1 MPWTEEQ
8 TRARILQAR
17 TVVVKVG
24 SSSLTSQAEGSK
36 GMLDVE
42 KLDHLVSALA
52 AAVQMGARVVLV
64 SSGSVAAGLK
74 PLGFT
79 ERPEDSVSRQA
90 AAAVGQ
96 GLLMAQYE
104 KSFARF
110 GIRVGQV
117 LMSASDTMRSSR
129 YRNVHNTMERLLE
142 LGAVPIVNEND
153 TLVTSEVKFGDN
165 DHLSAL
171 VANIVRANALILLS
185 DVDGLYTAPPSEPGA
200 RRIPFIQNA
209 IEEIDN
215 SSISGSGSS
224 VGTGGMVTKVDAVRI
239 ATASGIPCLLTS
251 AQNAGPALL
260 GDTVGTAFAPLR
272 ARESSRRLWIGYA
285 SHPQGSVVVDDGAVQ
300 ALQTGK
306 PSLLAVG
313 TLGVEGEF
321 SAGAPVWVED
331 AQGQK
336 IARGISAFDSDDII
350 SLAGKNTE
358 QIERFLGS
366 EYARPVIH
374 RDDLVLIETPAQ

>member
-24 SSSLTSQAEGSK
+24 SSSLTSQEEGSK
-36 GMLDVE
+36 GMLDVQ
-42 KLDHLVSALA
+42 KLDRLVSALS

-79 ERPEDSVSRQA
+79 ERPDDSVSRQA

-209 IEEIDN
+209 IDEIDN

-224 VGTGGMVTKVDAVRI
+224 VGTGGMVTKIDAVRI

-251 AQNAGPALL
+251 AHNAGPALL

-374 RDDLVLIETPAQ
+374 RDDLVLVETPAQ

>member
-24 SSSLTSQAEGSK
+24 SSSLTSQEEGSK
-36 GMLDVE
+36 GMLDVQ
-42 KLDHLVSALA
+42 KLDRLVSALS

-79 ERPEDSVSRQA
+79 ERPDDSVSRQA

-209 IEEIDN
+209 IDEIDN

-251 AQNAGPALL
+251 AHNAGPALL

-374 RDDLVLIETPAQ
+374 RDDLVLVETPAQ

>member
-1 MPWTEEQ
+1 MAWTEEQ

-24 SSSLTSQAEGSK
+24 SSSLTSQSEGSK

-74 PLGFT
+74 PLGFS

-224 VGTGGMVTKVDAVRI
+224 IGTGGMVTKVDAVRI

-251 AQNAGPALL
+251 ARNAGPALL

-285 SHPQGSVVVDDGAVQ
+285 SHPQGSVVVDDGAAQ
-300 ALQTGK
+300 ALKTGK

-331 AQGQK
+331 AHGQK

>member
-1 MPWTEEQ
+1 MPMNEEQ
-8 TRARILQAR
+8 TRNQILQAQ

-24 SSSLTSQAEGSK
+24 SSSLTSQQ
-36 GMLDVE
+36 GMLDVQ
-42 KLDHLVSALA
+42 KLNHLVSALA
-52 AAVQMGARVVLV
+52 SAVQLGARVVLV

-79 ERPEDSVSRQA
+79 SRPDDSVSRQA
-90 AAAVGQ
+90 TAAVGQ

-104 KSFARF
+104 KAFAQY

-117 LMSASDTMRSSR
+117 LMSAHDTMRSSR
-129 YRNVHNTMERLLE
+129 YRNVRNTMERLLE

-171 VANIVRANALILLS
+171 VANIVKAQALILLS
-185 DVDGLYTAPPSEPGA
+185 DVDGLYTAPPNTPGA
-200 RRIPFIQNA
+200 RRIAFIKNA
-209 IEEIDN
+209 LKEIDD
-215 SSISGSGSS
+215 STISGSGST

-251 AQNAGPALL
+251 ADNAGPALM
-260 GDTVGTAFAPLR
+260 GDNVGTAFAAIR
-272 ARESSRRLWIGYA
+272 ARGSSRRLWIGYA
-285 SHPQGSVVVDDGAVQ
+285 SHPQGTIFVDDGAVK
-300 ALQTGK
+300 ALKTGK
-306 PSLLAVG
+306 PSLLPVG
-313 TLGVEGEF
+313 TLGAEGDF
-321 SAGAPVWVED
+321 SAGAPVWVAAAD
-331 AQGQK
+331 GTK
-336 IARGISAFDSDDII
+336 IARGICAFDSDDIV

-366 EYARPVIH
+366 EYAQPIIH
-374 RDDLVLIETPAQ
+374 RDDLVLVDPRLR